1 MSFDSIIESVKVRID
16 SLTRDWNELNAAT
29 AETSNDELKQLEDK
43 LNLVQEQNTVI
54 ILELGRIKKLL
65 SIEEDKAN
73 NLFSAVV
80 DTSGN
85 ALNLPGCTDNTFV
98 ITPNN
103 KVERKG
109 SEWLPSIGSQ
119 KLPRPGSTIE
129 RLTDSNH
136 DFSPLNRYPLAFNVQ
151 SFLNHS
157 PSPWKRSLE
166 AESPAESRKR
176 IRKEEEPVTDE
187 NEYSDYRKLQN
198 LHLVESPSG
207 KPIVKPQLRPLL
219 ASNVQKMDN
228 VKIIKSQVD
237 MKDFKFLMSAAP
249 PSIPAMYQEYE
260 FVLRPQILDFE
271 QKFGKGQLSKLPQ
284 VRTYQRRRALACEIG
299 KYATRNGISIEEAVQ
314 YFENIR
320 VRNNKTVA
328 WIYNNLTDIL
338 EQYCS

>member
-29 AETSNDELKQLEDK
+29 AETPNDELKQLEDK
-43 LNLVQEQNTVI
+43 LNLVQEQNTLI

-85 ALNLPGCTDNTFV
+85 ALNLPGCTDNEFV
-98 ITPNN
+98 ITPND
-103 KVERKG
+103 KVQRKN

-119 KLPRPGSTIE
+119 KLPRPDSTIE

-157 PSPWKRSLE
+157 PSPWKRSLD

-176 IRKEEEPVTDE
+176 FRQEGPVNDE
-187 NEYSDYRKLQN
+187 NEYSDYQKLQH
-198 LHLVESPSG
+198 LQLVESPSG

-219 ASNVQKMDN
+219 ASNVHKVDN
-228 VKIIKSQVD
+228 TKTFEPQVS
-237 MKDFKFLMSAAP
+237 MKDFKFLMSSAP

-260 FVLRPQILDFE
+260 CVLRPQILDFE

-299 KYATRNGISIEEAVQ
+299 KYATRNGITIEEAVR
-314 YFENIR
+314 YFESIR